1 MEPVVLIVVPGLIG
15 GVAIALFM
23 ALHRSRS
30 SKRTSGRFDAEPS
43 TDVINMARI
52 RVAGVG
58 GLGLIAMAAVV
69 AWFVP
74 RIGQTLLIGLVLG
87 VVFAAVMILRRR
99 RSGAMPSSGRRSGAN
114 AILSIDEPMTP
125 ADKDDPRSSR
135 RKMRAVQPAG
145 QPG

>member
-1 MEPVVLIVVPGLIG
+1 MDPVILIVVPGLIG
-15 GVAIALFM
+15 GAAIAIFI
-23 ALHRSRS
+23 ALQRRRSGE
-30 SKRTSGRFDAEPS
+30 RTSDRFSDDPS

-87 VVFAAVMILRRR
+87 VVLAGVLILRRW
-99 RSGAMPSSGRRSGAN
+99 RSGPMPSSGRRSGAN
-114 AILSIDEPMTP
+114 AILSIDNPMLP
-125 ADKDDPRSSR
+125 EDDEER
-135 RKMRAVQPAG
+135 RKQRGNLRGVEPVRHAI
-145 QPG
+145 

>member
-1 MEPVVLIVVPGLIG
+1 MDPIVMIVVPGLAG
-15 GVAIALFM
+15 GLVIALLI
-23 ALHRSRS
+23 ALQRRS
-30 SKRTSGRFDAEPS
+30 SKHRADTVGENPS

-87 VVFAAVMILRRR
+87 LVFAAVMILRRR
-99 RSGAMPSSGRRSGAN
+99 QSGPMSTSGRRPGAN
-114 AILSIDEPMTP
+114 VILSIDEPMTP
-125 ADKDDPRSSR
+125 AEDRVRRPQDRSMCGVEPAPR
-135 RKMRAVQPAG
+135 AL
-145 QPG
+145 